1 MRKDK
6 SQEAIAPP
14 SDAIT
19 VNKKSMLP
27 DVFRQDNRY
36 YYKDNMP
43 NNPNG
48 ELTVWFQSVNP
59 DLTVRL
65 LKLRAEKLALEAEI
79 GQIFI

>member
-1 MRKDK
+1 MGKQE
-6 SQEAIAPP
+6 SQEAMAPP

-48 ELTVWFQSVNP
+48 DLTVWFQKVDETLASK
-59 DLTVRL
+59 L
-65 LKLRAEKLALEAEI
+65 LKLRAEKLALETEI